1 MLGISG
7 QARAEARRCTADADA
22 EKASTSGMETDEGP
36 KSYGLELTEEQW
48 QPWRFDPLR
57 MEGAAAE
64 GAAAPQSMAVSA
76 GRGCWRWRR
85 PHRAPLAARG
95 KVCRDCTAGPDVSH
109 SRPLRQQLPA

>member
-1 MLGISG
+1 MPAVKTMLVMPRQASR
-7 QARAEARRCTADADA
+7 QARTKHRHHTADADA
-22 EKASTSGMETDEGP
+22 EKASTSGREVDDGP

-76 GRGCWRWRR
+76 GHGC
-85 PHRAPLAARG
+85 
-95 KVCRDCTAGPDVSH
+95 
-109 SRPLRQQLPA
+109 